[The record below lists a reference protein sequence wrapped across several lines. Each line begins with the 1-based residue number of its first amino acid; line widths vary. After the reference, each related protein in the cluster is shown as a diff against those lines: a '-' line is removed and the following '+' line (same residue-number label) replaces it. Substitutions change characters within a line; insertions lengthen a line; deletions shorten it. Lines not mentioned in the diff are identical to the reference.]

1 MMIMYTIIE
10 TENRNPFIKMLLR
23 QIFPGVLCRFF
34 VWLYGNP
41 VPTHP
46 IAAST
51 SPSKENWG
59 EGDWRRT
66 RDGWGWGLIFWIV
79 VLYGGA
85 CRLVRSE

>member
-34 VWLYGNP
+34 FFVWLYGNP

-51 SPSKENWG
+51 SPSKKKTG
-59 EGDWRRT
+59 GRAIGGRRGMGGVGVL
-66 RDGWGWGLIFWIV
+66 DFGL
-79 VLYGGA
+79 
-85 CRLVRSE
+85 